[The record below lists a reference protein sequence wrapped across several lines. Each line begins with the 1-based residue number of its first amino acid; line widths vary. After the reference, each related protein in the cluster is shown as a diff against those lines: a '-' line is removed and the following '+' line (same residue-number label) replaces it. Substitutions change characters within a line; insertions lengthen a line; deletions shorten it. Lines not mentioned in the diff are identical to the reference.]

1 LNIRLTLSPSK
12 GEAVK
17 RRRYPA
23 AGGADAAP
31 KKAHNYKMFHRFR
44 PFRCWAAF
52 AAVAL
57 LVGCAGT
64 GPRPPAPFSPEA
76 AEEVFTVGFSGIAAR
91 YVEPVTVEKLTLD
104 GLRGFGAI
112 DPAMTVTRKGESVAI
127 LAGGGI
133 VASMPLPTTDD
144 PQSWAR
150 LATGMAVAA
159 RAHSADMAA
168 ADAEKIYE
176 AVFDGALSRLDVYSR
191 YAGAEEASRNRA
203 RRDGYGGIGLR
214 FNILDG
220 AVRVTSVLPDT
231 PADRAGIRKND
242 RITHIG
248 DLPTAGMSNADISK
262 HLRGPVHS
270 RVRLT
275 VERDDEPKPLRFA
288 LDRAHIVPTTV
299 TTRLR
304 DNVLYVKI
312 SNFNQE
318 TASAVETAVLKS
330 KRDLGAGLR
339 GVALD
344 LRGNP
349 GGILKQA
356 TRVADLFLAHGRIVS
371 TVGRHPDSMQFFEA
385 VGEDIL
391 EGRPIVVLMDGKSA
405 SAAEIVAS
413 ALQDRDRAVVIG
425 TTSYGK
431 GTVQTVIRLPN
442 DGEITLT
449 WSRLVAPSG
458 YVLHGL
464 GVAPNICTSGLDPA
478 DEKSAARALKRADKD
493 AGTLAKWRQAGAP
506 NEKRSRALRAA
517 CPAEANETAGI
528 EPEVALRLLSE
539 PAAFRRALARS
550 AATSEARR

>member
-1 LNIRLTLSPSK
+1 MFRWRRPSRRL
-12 GEAVK
+12 
-17 RRRYPA
+17 
-23 AGGADAAP
+23 
-31 KKAHNYKMFHRFR
+31 
-44 PFRCWAAF
+44 AAF
-52 AAVAL
+52 AAAAL
-57 LVGCAGT
+57 LAGCAGT
-64 GPRPPAPFSPEA
+64 GPRPPAPFSSET

-91 YVEPVTVEKLTLD
+91 YIEPVAVEKLTLD

-112 DPAMTVTRKGESVAI
+112 DPAMTVTRKGDTVAI
-127 LAGGGI
+127 LASGGI

-176 AVFDGALSRLDVYSR
+176 AVFDGALARLDVYSR

-231 PADRAGIRKND
+231 PADRAGVRKND

-248 DLPTAGMSNADISK
+248 DLPVAGMDNAEISK

-275 VERDDEPKPLRFA
+275 VEREGEQAPLRFSIE
-288 LDRAHIVPTTV
+288 RAHIVPATV
-299 TTRLR
+299 TTQVR
-304 DNVLYVKI
+304 DDVLHVKI

-318 TASAVETAVLKS
+318 TAAAVETAVLKS
-330 KRDLGAGLR
+330 KRDLGARLR
-339 GVALD
+339 GLVLD

-356 TRVADLFLAHGRIVS
+356 TRVADLFLAQGRIVS
-371 TVGRHPDSMQFFEA
+371 TAGRHPDSMQFFEA
-385 VGEDIL
+385 TGEDIL
-391 EGRPIVVLMDGKSA
+391 EGRPIVVLVDGKSA

-413 ALQDRDRAVVIG
+413 ALQDRGRAVVVG

-464 GVAPNICTSGLDPA
+464 GITPNICTSGLVPT
-478 DEKSAARALKRADKD
+478 DEKSVAQALKRADKD
-493 AGTLAKWRQAGAP
+493 AATLAKWRQAGAP
-506 NEKRSRALRAA
+506 NEKRRQAMRAA
-517 CPAEANETAGI
+517 CPAEANEGAGI
-528 EPEVALRLLSE
+528 EPEVAARLLRE

-550 AATSEARR
+550 ATTSEARR